1 MATCIGT
8 TFWLFKTCPF
18 SREKNNLNGESFNFG
33 PNSNSSLSVVDLV
46 KLFSNNWVYS
56 KIKVNRNSNFKEQNL
71 LKLDCT
77 KVYNQIKW
85 EVILTDK
92 EMLEMT
98 SLWYLNYN
106 RSRNIL
112 SFTNSQ
118 IKNYCEKI
126 ISKQ

>member
-1 MATCIGT
+1 MYWNH
-8 TFWLFKTCPF
+8 FWLFKTCLF

-92 EMLEMT
+92 EILEMT

-118 IKNYCEKI
+118 IKNYYEKI

>member
-8 TFWLFKTCPF
+8 AFWLFKTCPF

-118 IKNYCEKI
+118 IKNYYEKI